1 MTKLSR
7 IKSRIKKSMFRTLA
21 VLALA
26 ITFIVPSSISN
37 SYATGTQTPRFNFL
51 QGDREM
57 LRAANYTKGQAD
69 WADPVTGTYKA
80 DIGDEVVFNFYF
92 HNGVL
97 ESTAH
102 NATLKAALP
111 TAYTT
116 TQRVTSSLKSDETAV
131 ITDTVVN
138 GNIVGTGSG
147 YAQVDLIS
155 AARLEYVAGSTKIW
169 RENPNEDGV
178 TLPDGITSVN
188 GLNIGNIQ
196 GCWQYAGFVTF
207 KTKVVAEPVVTLGI
221 EKKVARPGSTSWSEQ
236 ITDGKEGE
244 TYAWSIRVQNHGN
257 TVARNV
263 LVKDVLPSEF
273 TYVNGTTVYYAPNTG
288 DNGWIMPD
296 GIAGNGMIVDE
307 IQPGASNVIGFTFQA
322 TLRTNLTYTNGRWT
336 GVNWASAIY
345 NSVEVKDSAS
355 VIATGTPGLTIQKQV
370 WNGSTWAE
378 TNNANLGDNVR
389 YRITVTNTGQIA
401 LNNTVVNDVVPV
413 YTRYVNGSTKVDGVS
428 FSDGIA
434 LAGINIGNIAVGG
447 SKIVEFEVTTY
458 GCPPIGD
465 YTLVNTAYV
474 STTQVTGIADTAST
488 VLHLSPITGPSARN
502 M

>member
-1 MTKLSR
+1 MNKLSK
-7 IKSRIKKSMFRTLA
+7 IKSKIKKSMFRTLA

-26 ITFIVPSSISN
+26 VTFVVPSSVSN

-51 QGDREM
+51 QGDKEM

-102 NATLKAALP
+102 NTTLKATLP
-111 TAYTT
+111 VAYAA
-116 TQRVTSSLKSDETAV
+116 TQKVTSSLKSDETAA
-131 ITDTVVN
+131 ISDTVVN

-147 YAQVDLIS
+147 YAQVDLTS
-155 AARLEYVAGSTKIW
+155 AARLEYVAGSTRIW

-178 TLPDGITSVN
+178 TLPDGITSAN

-221 EKKVARPGSTSWSEQ
+221 EKKVARPGTTSWSEQ
-236 ITDGKEGE
+236 IADGKEGE
-244 TYAWSIRVQNHGN
+244 TFAWSIQVQNHGN
-257 TVARNV
+257 TVAKNV
-263 LVKDVLPSEF
+263 LVKDVLPAEF
-273 TYVNGTTVYYAPNTG
+273 TYVKGTTVYYAPNTG
-288 DNGWIMPD
+288 ANGWIMQD

-307 IQPGASNVIGFTFQA
+307 IQPGAANTIGFTFQA
-322 TLRTNLTYTNGRWT
+322 TLKTNLTYTNGKWT

-345 NSVEVKDSAS
+345 NNIEVKDSAS
-355 VIATGTPGLTIQKQV
+355 VIATGKPGITIQKQV
-370 WNGSTWAE
+370 WNGSAWVE
-378 TNNANLGDNVR
+378 TNYVNLGENIR
-389 YRITVTNTGQIA
+389 YRIQVTNSGQVA
-401 LNNTVVNDVVPV
+401 LNNVLVNDVIPV
-413 YTRYVNGSTKVDGVS
+413 YTKYVNGSTKVDGSSV
-428 FSDGIA
+428 SDGIA
-434 LAGINIGNIAVGG
+434 LAGINIGSIAVGATK
-447 SKIVEFEVTTY
+447 SVEFEVTTY

-465 YTLVNTAYV
+465 YTIVNTAYA
-474 STTQVTGIADTAST
+474 STSQVVGIADTAIS
-488 VLHLSPITGPSARN
+488 VLHLSPVSGPSARSL
-502 M
+502 